1 LLQWDEEKQR
11 ERETDISEREG
22 EAAFCG
28 IGIEEGKLCI
38 VAGKGKNWK

>member
-1 LLQWDEEKQR
+1 LLEWDEEKQR
-11 ERETDISEREG
+11 GTYISEREG

-28 IGIEEGKLCI
+28 IGIEEGKLCV